1 MKTRNTMKTMI
12 LVAGVMLAVAPAMA
26 KKCVLGGKELAAGAP
41 EWSNESLNFQNPADV
56 KPFAKDGLQKKV
68 MTALFSG
75 ESNRCKAG
83 PDCITCE

>member
-1 MKTRNTMKTMI
+1 MKTRNMMKTVL

-26 KKCVLGGKELAAGAP
+26 KKCSLGGKELAADAP
-41 EWSNESLNFQNPADV
+41 EWSNEGLNFQNPADV
-56 KPFAKDGLQKKV
+56 KPFAKGALQKKV

-83 PDCITCE
+83 ADCITCE